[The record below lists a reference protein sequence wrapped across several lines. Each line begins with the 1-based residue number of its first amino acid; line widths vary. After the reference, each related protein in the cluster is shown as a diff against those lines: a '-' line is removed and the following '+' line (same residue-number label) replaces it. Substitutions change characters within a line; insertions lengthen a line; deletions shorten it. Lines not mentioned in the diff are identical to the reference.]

1 METYSEDSDAVT
13 GSLQPVVPKLDI
25 ASAVPFIQDF
35 AETPEMNALIVAGNE
50 HSVTFRSEA
59 STLREMPLLGKLPS
73 AKYNGSPEKV
83 KLILTPRSK
92 IKLSDAFRNYQ
103 KSNFPS
109 ARAPPAKSG
118 NVTTATIEHP
128 KNPILHEVA
137 SSEFRKLNAALSKEG
152 RRRFQSSK
160 MNPSNSIVSISERA
174 GFTTDYRDLS
184 LNTKRYLEALDH
196 MKSRDAMRS
205 VDDKRRLAI
214 SQNEKHKSAVSGED
228 VEKFFHKATSLACAS
243 DSVYVRRD
251 AAQAVATL
259 MVSSLP
265 SDVLMSQPES
275 LSGMLDLFQSEKI
288 DASVKLKVLNS
299 FASIVEDDR
308 YKVLTLQQRALFQ
321 RFISLDHKKSKSF
334 ANGKAQVLSAMTFTS
349 DCSLKDE
356 FQIQGGFNEI
366 CRMIEDAR
374 DVRTIE
380 NLIPGIESLLCDP
393 HDSKTLHWSPSC
405 IEDIVKISACD
416 FPRIRIAALNGITN
430 CCRSIHL
437 QVQHQMSTIRN
448 SCSQYKLLLT
458 DLDPID
464 FRTMS
469 PESIGEYM
477 FRLKALKSL
486 LSASSE
492 PLATMGEILPI
503 LLKFIRTSPECLQH
517 ENTLAATKAI
527 TSEIM
532 FRDNLSIRV
541 AFARLIRPGPLVEC
555 PKKFKGTSNFLD
567 KVGGSATRRVT
578 GLDSDLSPRVKKS
591 FAVSDNLTPRASD
604 AAPSILNNSKAEEIL
619 ESENIAANILA
630 QAIEILAHIFKQ
642 GTGTKFFSLF
652 SFLFVFIQTCQ
663 MNCEAPSQIL
673 TINLVIAWKQLPFIL
688 HYPEFTK
695 KRELCFAISADT
707 LVSYRT
713 FHCDTELPK
722 RSSYRNPVSDASSKS
737 TSPFTEPRYLQ
748 TLCAL
753 LAANDMSLCERILHF
768 LLFDAVQIRML
779 PMEIVIYALLN
790 IVMTQFL
797 QVPQGR

>member
-1 METYSEDSDAVT
+1 MEAYNTNDGNSDAVT
-13 GSLQPVVPKLDI
+13 GSVQPVVPKLDI

-59 STLREMPLLGKLPS
+59 STLREMPLSVKVPS

-118 NVTTATIEHP
+118 NVTTTAIENP
-128 KNPILHEVA
+128 KNPVIQHEVA
-137 SSEFRKLNAALSKEG
+137 SSEFRKLNAALSKDG
-152 RRRFQSSK
+152 RRKFQSSK
-160 MNPSNSIVSISERA
+160 MNPSNSTVSVSERA

-196 MKSRDAMRS
+196 MKSRDTMRS
-205 VDDKRRLAI
+205 VDNKRRLAI

-393 HDSKTLHWSPSC
+393 HDAKALHWSPSC

-437 QVQHQMSTIRN
+437 QVHHQMSSIRN
-448 SCSQYKLLLT
+448 SCSHYKLLLT

-486 LSASSE
+486 LSVSSE

-517 ENTLAATKAI
+517 GNTLAATKAI
-527 TSEIM
+527 TSDVM

-591 FAVSDNLTPRASD
+591 FAASDNVTPRASD
-604 AAPSILNNSKAEEIL
+604 AAPSVLNNSKAEEIL

-642 GTGTKFFSLF
+642 GTGTKAFCSF
-652 SFLFVFIQTCQ
+652 SFSFSFCFHSNLPDELRSTFANPENQFSHCLETIAIYSSLSRVHK
-663 MNCEAPSQIL
+663 EAGTLLCDFGRYTSKLSNYPL
-673 TINLVIAWKQLPFIL
+673 T
-688 HYPEFTK
+688 
-695 KRELCFAISADT
+695 
-707 LVSYRT
+707 
-713 FHCDTELPK
+713 
-722 RSSYRNPVSDASSKS
+722 
-737 TSPFTEPRYLQ
+737 
-748 TLCAL
+748 
-753 LAANDMSLCERILHF
+753 
-768 LLFDAVQIRML
+768 
-779 PMEIVIYALLN
+779 
-790 IVMTQFL
+790 
-797 QVPQGR
+797 